1 MVGLAR
7 VELATLGLG
16 NQCSI
21 HLSYS
26 PLWVILTSLLPLS
39 PSKTTTGFVINF
51 ADSLTK
57 ARERDIVGFI
67 PTSVD

>member
-1 MVGLAR
+1 VVGLAR

-26 PLWVILTSLLPLS
+26 PCGKFITTRYDYLATLLR
-39 PSKTTTGFVINF
+39 KG
-51 ADSLTK
+51 
-57 ARERDIVGFI
+57 
-67 PTSVD
+67 